1 VYADVPGYLNQYLVT
16 LGMYSRY
23 VCLTVYTYNYDKR
36 KYSTLMIGYPK
47 F

>member
-1 VYADVPGYLNQYLVT
+1 VYDDVPGYLNQYLVT

-23 VCLTVYTYNYDKR
+23 EKLTMYTYNYDKQ
-36 KYSTLMIGYPK
+36 KHPTLMIGYSK